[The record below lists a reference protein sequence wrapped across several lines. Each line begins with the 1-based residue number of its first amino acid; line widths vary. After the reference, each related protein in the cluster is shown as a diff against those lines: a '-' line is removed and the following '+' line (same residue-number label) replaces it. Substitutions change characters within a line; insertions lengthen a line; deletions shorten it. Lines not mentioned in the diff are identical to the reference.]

1 MLNVQIIDIYS
12 YVLFVRLE
20 ILKLRSAV
28 GRESAVDAHGDH
40 QLTDDN
46 TSDKYSDTT
55 SSSGEGGFTD
65 PPQLLTKPAS
75 GKFRSPN
82 SSGNGSHSS
91 DPDMN
96 CSTPSSGFYS
106 EVGGLHVTQDHNTTT
121 CTANA
126 GDEQSIPAGNDMQK
140 TTFDQQLQN
149 GGNVATAS
157 GENAGVLYDQLY
169 QSAEQVRNKKHYQV
183 IMKLK

>member
-1 MLNVQIIDIYS
+1 MD
-12 YVLFVRLE
+12 R
-20 ILKLRSAV
+20 LKLISA
-28 GRESAVDAHGDH
+28 GSSEPGDNHGDH

-65 PPQLLTKPAS
+65 PPQLLTKPAN
-75 GKFRSPN
+75 GKLRSPN

-121 CTANA
+121 CTTNA
-126 GDEQSIPAGNDMQK
+126 GDEQTLAADNDMQK
-140 TTFDQQLQN
+140 TTFSQQLQN
-149 GGNVATAS
+149 GGHGAVSN
-157 GENAGVLYDQLY
+157 GENAGALYDQLY

-183 IMKLK
+183 RLSFICSITIPICLCAF

>member
-1 MLNVQIIDIYS
+1 M
-12 YVLFVRLE
+12 
-20 ILKLRSAV
+20 KLRSAV
-28 GRESAVDAHGDH
+28 SRESAVDH

-65 PPQLLTKPAS
+65 PPNQLLTKPAG

-126 GDEQSIPAGNDMQK
+126 GDEQSIPAGNDMMQK

-149 GGNVATAS
+149 GAPAG
-157 GENAGVLYDQLY
+157 GENAGALYDQLY

-183 IMKLK
+183 IMKFK